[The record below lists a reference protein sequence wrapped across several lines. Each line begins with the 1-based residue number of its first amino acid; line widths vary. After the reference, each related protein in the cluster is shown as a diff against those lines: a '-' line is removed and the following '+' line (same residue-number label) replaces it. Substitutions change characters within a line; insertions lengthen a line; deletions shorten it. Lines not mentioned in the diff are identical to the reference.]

1 MKSRSLIVIV
11 LSVLFLMASTSLF
24 SAAAGES
31 VSQTANPDGN
41 FLEFTDSYGRE
52 VVIPSKPLTIV
63 SLGPNVTEIIFS
75 LGMGKNLIGRTQ
87 FCDYPAEVA
96 SIESIGTL
104 QEPNIE
110 RIIELNPD
118 LVIGSTHVPME
129 ALNALQNAGIPT
141 VGIYHDSTFEGVYQ
155 TIRDFGLVLGE
166 THTAEKIVFE
176 MGITISDVEKRIK
189 GLPRP
194 SIYYVV
200 GFGDWGDFTAG
211 GDTFIHQ
218 MIDIAGGE
226 NIASDVNGWSY
237 SLEKIIEKDPDY
249 IIVSQFWG
257 TKESF
262 EITPNYMDLRAV
274 KEGNL
279 IAIDNNTL
287 DRQGVRN
294 AAGVKTLAKIFY
306 PEVFK

>member
-11 LSVLFLMASTSLF
+11 LSVLFLMAATSLF

-31 VSQTANPDGN
+31 TTQRTNPDGN
-41 FLEFTDSYGRE
+41 FLEFTDSYGRD

-75 LGMGKNLIGRTQ
+75 LGKGNNLIGRTQ
-87 FCDYPAEVA
+87 FCDYPAETA
-96 SIESIGTL
+96 SIEAVGNM

-118 LVIGSTHVPME
+118 IVIASTHVSPE
-129 ALNALQNAGIPT
+129 KIGLLEKAGIAT
-141 VGIYHDSTFEGVYQ
+141 VGIYNDSTFEGVYS
-155 TIRDFGLVLGE
+155 TIRDIGKVLGE
-166 THTAEKIVFE
+166 SNNAERLIFE
-176 MGITISDVEKRIK
+176 MGITISDVAKRVAGK
-189 GLPRP
+189 SEP

-211 GDTFIHQ
+211 GDTFINQ
-218 MIDIAGGE
+218 MIEMAGGN

-249 IIVSQFWG
+249 IICSQFWG

-262 EITPNYMDLRAV
+262 EATPNYKDLRAV
-274 KEGNL
+274 QEGNL
-279 IAIDNNTL
+279 IAIDNNIL
-287 DRQGVRN
+287 DRQGYRN
-294 AAGVKTLAKIFY
+294 AEGVKTLAQIFH
-306 PEVFK
+306 PEAFK

>member
-11 LSVLFLMASTSLF
+11 LSVLFLTAAASLF
-24 SAAAGES
+24 SAAAGEKI
-31 VSQTANPDGN
+31 SQQSNTEEN
-41 FLEFTDSYGRE
+41 FLEFTDSYGRD
-52 VVIPSKPLTIV
+52 VVITSKPKTIV

-75 LGMGKNLIGRTQ
+75 LGKGNNLIGRTQ
-87 FCDYPAEVA
+87 FCDYPAEVS

-110 RIIELNPD
+110 RIIEMNPD
-118 LVIGSTHVPME
+118 LVIGSTHVPIE

-141 VGIYHDSTFEGVYQ
+141 IGIYYDSTFEGVYQ

-166 THTAEKIVFE
+166 SHRAEKIIFD
-176 MGITISDVEKRIK
+176 MGITVSDVEKRIE

-211 GDTFIHQ
+211 GNTFINQ
-218 MIDIAGGE
+218 MIEMAGGD

-249 IIVSQFWG
+249 IICSQFWG

-262 EITPNYMDLRAV
+262 ETTPNYMDLRAV
-274 KEGNL
+274 KEGRL

-294 AAGVKTLAKIFY
+294 AEGVKTLAKIFY
-306 PEVFK
+306 PEVFE

>member
-11 LSVLFLMASTSLF
+11 LSVLFLMAATSLF

-31 VSQTANPDGN
+31 TTQTVNPDGN
-41 FLEFTDSYGRE
+41 FLEFTDSYGRD
-52 VVIPSKPLTIV
+52 VIIPSKPLTIV

-75 LGMGKNLIGRTQ
+75 LGKGNNLIGRTQ
-87 FCDYPAEVA
+87 FCDYPAEAA
-96 SIESIGTL
+96 SIEAVGNM

-118 LVIGSTHVPME
+118 IVIASTHVSPE
-129 ALNALQNAGIPT
+129 KIGLLEKAGIAT
-141 VGIYHDSTFEGVYQ
+141 VGIYNDSTFEGVYS
-155 TIRDFGLVLGE
+155 TIRDIGKVLGASNN
-166 THTAEKIVFE
+166 AERLIFE
-176 MGITISDVEKRIK
+176 MGITISDVTKRVAGK
-189 GLPRP
+189 SKP

-211 GDTFIHQ
+211 GDTFINQ
-218 MIDIAGGE
+218 MIELAGGN

-249 IIVSQFWG
+249 IICSQFWG

-262 EITPNYMDLRAV
+262 ETTPNYKDLRAV
-274 KEGNL
+274 QEGSL
-279 IAIDNNTL
+279 IAIDNNIL
-287 DRQGVRN
+287 DRQGYRN
-294 AAGVKTLAKIFY
+294 AEGVKTLAMIFH
-306 PEVFK
+306 PEAFK